1 MSADWSRAIAFGF
14 LHMFLGGFMQR
25 LTRWPCSVPIR
36 AKLLHHSV
44 GRHRGF
50 AFSSFVMK
58 ALARLQPTESIAAMQ
73 SINVVA
79 VTPAFMTALPGIA
92 AVAVA
97 VWAVADWNDSFCP
110 YLLAGSALYLL
121 GTIGPTIGS
130 HVPRNNGVAAVQPE
144 QVEAADRGPAT

>member
-1 MSADWSRAIAFGF
+1 
-14 LHMFLGGFMQR
+14 
-25 LTRWPCSVPIR
+25 
-36 AKLLHHSV
+36 
-44 GRHRGF
+44 
-50 AFSSFVMK
+50 MK
-58 ALARLQPTESIAAMQ
+58 ALALLQPTESIAAMQ

-121 GTIGPTIGS
+121 GTIGPTIGF
-130 HVPRNNGVAAVQPE
+130 HGPRNNGVAAVQPE

>member
-1 MSADWSRAIAFGF
+1 LKA
-14 LHMFLGGFMQR
+14 
-25 LTRWPCSVPIR
+25 R
-36 AKLLHHSV
+36 AKATSPSAA
-44 GRHRGF
+44 GSTQGGF
-50 AFSSFVMK
+50 AFSK
-58 ALARLQPTESIAAMQ
+58 LRDDAA
-73 SINVVA
+73 
-79 VTPAFMTALPGIA
+79 A

-130 HVPRNNGVAAVQPE
+130 HGPRNNGVAAVQPE

>member
-1 MSADWSRAIAFGF
+1 
-14 LHMFLGGFMQR
+14 
-25 LTRWPCSVPIR
+25 
-36 AKLLHHSV
+36 
-44 GRHRGF
+44 
-50 AFSSFVMK
+50 
-58 ALARLQPTESIAAMQ
+58 MQ

-79 VTPAFMTALPGIA
+79 VTPAFMTALPGTAAA

-144 QVEAADRGPAT
+144 HVEAADRGPAT